1 MNHLKKK
8 VLYSSCAT
16 CRIFSGNQAFEK
28 KRFLSYGE
36 QIEIN
41 ITIHPPPSVSMS
53 QNTVTW
59 PMTGSSTAYSP
70 LTTPG
75 CDLCIPVQ
83 SMGPLSSVT
92 KSIKENVNK
101 NEGRLSHL
109 LHKCTFCL
117 NKPFRVLVLWIIVI
131 RVANALFNTKL
142 KNFAVVVLKSRRRM
156 CMESSGLILI

>member
-1 MNHLKKK
+1 MSDLLSNNKHFKKIFELRRTNWDK
-8 VLYSSCAT
+8 SYRPSSPVRLHIAKH
-16 CRIFSGNQAFEK
+16 R
-28 KRFLSYGE
+28 
-36 QIEIN
+36 
-41 ITIHPPPSVSMS
+41 H
-53 QNTVTW
+53 VTHDRKF
-59 PMTGSSTAYSP
+59 YSP